1 MSATLFLLIGG
12 YLLWIV
18 AYLCYERNNRKK
30 RAEKAEQILT
40 RMAVDVSDILG
51 KSTFSL
57 SHSTPQIPGK
67 NENEKPVNE
76 ADTFASEKEKYPKIV
91 SAEEPVSYT
100 HLTLPTKAEV

>member
-18 AYLCYERNNRKK
+18 AYLCYERNNRRK

-76 ADTFASEKEKYPKIV
+76 ADTFAP
-91 SAEEPVSYT
+91 
-100 HLTLPTKAEV
+100 